1 MIQIFANS
9 KEDGRQE
16 IVDMYWF
23 EENGVHS
30 LDDGEGT
37 WGQHYWFEIF
47 VNGFLLITIGKAE

>member
-9 KEDGRQE
+9 KEDGRVE

-37 WGQHYWFEIF
+37 WGQRFWFEIF
-47 VNGFLLITIGKAE
+47 ADGVLVVTTGKAE

>member
-9 KEDGRQE
+9 KEDGRVE

-37 WGQHYWFEIF
+37 WGQRYWFEIF
-47 VNGFLLITIGKAE
+47 ISGVLVAIVGD